1 MALREGRTRQ
11 GRLIYCKARRKSRVQ
26 GEGGWWG
33 WGGSGGTRVI
43 KKFLSTGEGNKQ
55 TPIDASA
62 AKHRKRTILLK
73 RDRRTL
79 PLMRDSAGAKL
90 ELLGGGRGRGKER
103 GGWVGVWG
111 LLWVCVN
118 SFCLWAAKRP
128 LRQRLTTF

>member
-11 GRLIYCKARRKSRVQ
+11 GRLIYCQARRKSR
-26 GEGGWWG
+26 GREDGGG
-33 WGGSGGTRVI
+33 DSGTRVI

-73 RDRRTL
+73 RDRRMP

-90 ELLGGGRGRGKER
+90 ELLKGGVGVGVGGRKGV
-103 GGWVGVWG
+103 GG
-111 LLWVCVN
+111 
-118 SFCLWAAKRP
+118 
-128 LRQRLTTF
+128 